1 MGDDVD
7 RPPSSEEG
15 DVPAASPYEYR
26 PIVDRDYELPDGNA
40 VAAWVVINVEH
51 FRLDE
56 PYGDADTVPDTK
68 THGRREYG
76 TRVGF
81 WRLLDV
87 LDDRGIPATVA
98 LNSDVCD
105 NQPEVVE
112 AIVDRDWPIVGHG
125 TTNSRRL
132 VEMDPPT
139 ERRTIERTRDRIAAA
154 TGDAPAGWLSPG
166 LLESARTL
174 DLLADAGFSYVCD
187 WCADDQPF
195 ALSTGDLLSVP
206 YSLDLNDKGLI
217 GRQGLSGPQYR
228 DALVDAGQ
236 TLLREGR
243 GRASG
248 RVLPI
253 PLHPH
258 ITGQPFRTPYLAAA
272 LDQLDAQDDLRF
284 TTGDEIA
291 THYRHRRR

>member
-1 MGDDVD
+1 MADDAD
-7 RPPSSEEG
+7 DSASSN
-15 DVPAASPYEYR
+15 DDAAVPATSPYEYR
-26 PIVDRDYELPDGNA
+26 PIVDRDYELPDGYA
-40 VAAWVVINVEH
+40 VAVWVVINVEH

-56 PYGDADTVPDTK
+56 PYGGADAVPDTK
-68 THGRREYG
+68 SHGRREYG

-87 LDDRGIPATVA
+87 LDDREIPATVA
-98 LNSDVCD
+98 LNSAVCD

-112 AIVDRDWPIVGHG
+112 AIVDRGWPILGHG

-132 VEMDPPT
+132 VDMDPTT
-139 ERRTIERTRDRIAAA
+139 ERRTIERTRDRIAAVS
-154 TGDAPAGWLSPG
+154 GDAPSGWLSPG

-174 DLLADAGFSYVCD
+174 DLLADAGFSHVCD

-236 TLLREGR
+236 TLRREGR
-243 GRASG
+243 GQSNG

-258 ITGQPFRTPYLAAA
+258 VTGQSFRAPYFAEA
-272 LDQLDAQDDLRF
+272 LDALSTHDDIWF
-284 TTGDEIA
+284 TTGDEIE
-291 THYRHRRR
+291 THYRSRR